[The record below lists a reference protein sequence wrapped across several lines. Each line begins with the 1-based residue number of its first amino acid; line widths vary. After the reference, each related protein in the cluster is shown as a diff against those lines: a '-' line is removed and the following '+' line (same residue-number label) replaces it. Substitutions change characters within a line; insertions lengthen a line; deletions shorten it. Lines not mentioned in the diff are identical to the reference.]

1 MQTLARFNRS
11 KSGRFLILYLLLAAG
26 ISAAAGSYFYNTS
39 LRSYLTQKAAEK
51 ATALKL
57 VDAFVTTYSRLR
69 DQFGH
74 NAPVPATFRA
84 QSIDSFNKA
93 LGANSAFL
101 LRWVGRRGRQIAT
114 PPVDPEMANA
124 IEEFAA
130 AKDRSPK
137 STLKTIDNRQVLRTI
152 YPSFASEESCVT
164 CHNQLQP
171 TNIQWRLNDVM
182 GAFAIDIPADAFL
195 QEIRIQ
201 SYTLALGL
209 FLALGAIGVAVSIL
223 HFRQSNE
230 REFAASQLR
239 MQNIRFDAALNN
251 MSQGLCM
258 FDANKRL
265 VVCNER
271 YARIYGLPP
280 ELLEPGTRHEDI
292 IGHRVR
298 SGILSGERTNE
309 AVNEKLAAL
318 GKLSSEV
325 VSTRTDKFADGRMIK
340 VTRGPLAGGGWVAT
354 HEDVTEQAQR
364 ASIDSAISSFRQ
376 RVETV
381 LKTVNDCTKAMKS
394 TAARLSGSSEQ
405 TSLRAKGIAQA
416 SQGASAN
423 VESAAIATRQMLGSA
438 TEIGRKIEQTTR
450 MVHSAVSKVQAT
462 NDEFVGLSNAAQKI
476 GAVINLIQQISQQTN
491 LLALNATIE
500 AARAGEA
507 GRGFAVVASEVKSL
521 ALQTGKA
528 TEEVADQILAVQA
541 STTGAIQAVGSIE
554 TCIGE
559 INTFTSAVAGSIDE
573 QSAATLEISNN
584 VENVAQETS
593 KIANVVGE
601 VAEAVMA
608 TRESAD
614 IVLTASES
622 VEGAVENLRR
632 EIETFLGNVA
642 A

>member
-39 LRSYLTQKAAEK
+39 LRSYLTQKDAEK

-114 PPVDPEMANA
+114 PPVDPEMATA
-124 IEEFAA
+124 LEEFAA
-130 AKDRSPK
+130 AKDRLPK

-195 QEIRIQ
+195 QEIRIP

-364 ASIDSAISSFRQ
+364 ASIDSAIS
-376 RVETV
+376 
-381 LKTVNDCTKAMKS
+381 
-394 TAARLSGSSEQ
+394 
-405 TSLRAKGIAQA
+405 
-416 SQGASAN
+416 
-423 VESAAIATRQMLGSA
+423 
-438 TEIGRKIEQTTR
+438 
-450 MVHSAVSKVQAT
+450 
-462 NDEFVGLSNAAQKI
+462 
-476 GAVINLIQQISQQTN
+476 
-491 LLALNATIE
+491 
-500 AARAGEA
+500 
-507 GRGFAVVASEVKSL
+507 
-521 ALQTGKA
+521 
-528 TEEVADQILAVQA
+528 
-541 STTGAIQAVGSIE
+541 
-554 TCIGE
+554 
-559 INTFTSAVAGSIDE
+559 
-573 QSAATLEISNN
+573 
-584 VENVAQETS
+584 
-593 KIANVVGE
+593 
-601 VAEAVMA
+601 
-608 TRESAD
+608 
-614 IVLTASES
+614 
-622 VEGAVENLRR
+622 
-632 EIETFLGNVA
+632 
-642 A
+642 

>member
-1 MQTLARFNRS
+1 MQTLARFSRS
-11 KSGRFLILYLLLAAG
+11 KSGRFLILYLVLAAG
-26 ISAAAGSYFYNTS
+26 ISAAVASYFYSTS
-39 LRSYLTQKAAEK
+39 LQSFLAQKAAEK

-69 DQFGH
+69 SQFGA

-84 QSIDSFNKA
+84 QSIDSFNKE
-93 LGANSAFL
+93 LGSNSAFL
-101 LRWVGRRGRQIAT
+101 LRWVGREGRQIAT
-114 PPVDPEMANA
+114 PPVDAEMANA
-124 IEEFAA
+124 IESFVTAR
-130 AKDRSPK
+130 DRSPR
-137 STLKTIDNRQVLRTI
+137 SELRIIDNRQVLRTI
-152 YPSFASEESCVT
+152 YPSLANEQGCVT

-171 TNIQWRLNDVM
+171 NNIQWRLNDVM
-182 GAFAIDIPADAFL
+182 GAFAIDIPVASFL
-195 QEIRIQ
+195 QGFKIQ
-201 SYTLALGL
+201 SYTVALGL
-209 FLALGAIGVAVSIL
+209 FMALATIGLAVSIL

-230 REFAASQLR
+230 RERAASQLR

-271 YARIYGLPP
+271 YAAIYRLPA
-280 ELLEPGTRHEDI
+280 ELVEPGTLHDDI
-292 IGHRVR
+292 ITHRIK
-298 SGILSGERTNE
+298 SGILGDDRTDQAVKER
-309 AVNEKLAAL
+309 LSAL
-318 GKLSSEV
+318 SRLSTEQ
-325 VSTRTDKFADGRMIK
+325 VSTRIDKFADGRMIK
-340 VTRGPLAGGGWVAT
+340 VTRGPLPGGGWVAT
-354 HEDVTEQAQR
+354 HEDVTQQAQHD
-364 ASIDSAISSFRQ
+364 SIDSAIASFRQ
-376 RVETV
+376 RVESV
-381 LKTVNDCTKAMKS
+381 LKTVGECTQAMKS
-394 TAARLSGSSEQ
+394 TATKLSGSSEQ
-405 TSLRAKGIAQA
+405 TSLRAKGISQA
-416 SQGASAN
+416 SQAASAN
-423 VESAAIATRQMLGSA
+423 VENAAVATRQMLGSA
-438 TEIGRKIEQTTR
+438 TEIGQQIEQTSK
-450 MVHSAVSKVQAT
+450 MVHSAVSKVKAT

-500 AARAGEA
+500 SARAGDA

-554 TCIGE
+554 ACIGE
-559 INTFTSAVAGSIDE
+559 ISTYTSAVAGSIDE
-573 QSAATLEISNN
+573 QSAATLKISNN
-584 VENVAQETS
+584 VANAAQETS
-593 KIANVVGE
+593 KFATVLAE
-601 VAEAVMA
+601 VAEAVIA
-608 TRESAD
+608 TRGSAD